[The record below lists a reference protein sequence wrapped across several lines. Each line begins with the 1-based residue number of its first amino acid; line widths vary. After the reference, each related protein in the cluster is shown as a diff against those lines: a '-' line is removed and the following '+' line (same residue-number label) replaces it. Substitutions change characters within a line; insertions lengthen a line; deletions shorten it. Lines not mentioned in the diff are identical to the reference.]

1 MPFLSHAGAT
11 LRYDRAGSGP
21 AVLLVHGWMCNRAF
35 WERQVHALRDQ
46 HTVITVD
53 LRGHGESSR
62 PRGGYSIGGMAADL
76 EQVVRALGLSRVAV
90 VGWSMGGLVA
100 LELARRLGPR
110 ASALGLVGTT
120 AGGLADPNRPHS
132 RAAEADAIRAAIRD
146 DLRAFARQFAA
157 QIFKAGADAPLYPW
171 VASQLQRTAPHVAEA
186 CFEALMAADLRPH
199 LGALAVPTTVL
210 HGRHDDRLPFDEG
223 EYLAAHIPGARLV
236 AFEES
241 SHAPHLE
248 EPDAF
253 NAALAAMLGSE
264 APAAKPAPAAP
275 KPAPPAAKDAGATSK
290 APPAKAAPAKAA
302 PAKAAAG
309 KGAAGKTGGK
319 RTAAKPHAKRKRQ

>member
-1 MPFLSHAGAT
+1 
-11 LRYDRAGSGP
+11 
-21 AVLLVHGWMCNRAF
+21 MCNRAF
-35 WERQVHALRDQ
+35 WERQVLALRDR

-62 PRGGYSIGGMAADL
+62 PRTGYSIGALAADL
-76 EQVVRALGLSRVAV
+76 EQLVRALGLSRVAV
-90 VGWSMGGLVA
+90 VGWSMGGLIA

-120 AGGLADPNRPHS
+120 AGGLSDPSRPHS
-132 RAAEADAIRAAIRD
+132 RAGEADAIRAAMRA
-146 DLRAFARQFAA
+146 DLRAFARDFAA
-157 QIFKAGADAPLYPW
+157 QCFKAGAEAPLYPW

-199 LGALAVPTTVL
+199 LSALAVPTTVL
-210 HGRHDDRLPFDEG
+210 HGRHDTRLTFDEG

-241 SHAPHLE
+241 AHAPHLE

-253 NAALAAMLGSE
+253 NAALAVMLGDE
-264 APAAKPAPAAP
+264 VAAAAPAPPPVAKAPAPKPAPAAP
-275 KPAPPAAKDAGATSK
+275 RAEDASRTAAGKAATG
-290 APPAKAAPAKAA
+290 KAAPAEAPAGKAA
-302 PAKAAAG
+302 AAKTGAG
-309 KGAAGKTGGK
+309 KGAPGKT
-319 RTAAKPHAKRKRQ
+319 RTAAGAKGGGKHAGAKPSGSRKRQ